1 MDAED
6 YQKLRHPRFPDQT
19 IYDTILAHLLEII
32 NMLLTAL
39 PKETVKKF
47 VEEGETLA
55 MVLAQHVFFAPEE
68 VLRT

>member
-1 MDAED
+1 
-6 YQKLRHPRFPDQT
+6 
-19 IYDTILAHLLEII
+19 
-32 NMLLTAL
+32 MLLTAL

-68 VLRT
+68 ILRSQIIELFKSLLDLSASGKDSLQFKVE